1 LNFFFNAHTTLCFFC
16 ASMLVV
22 TPYNRVLKLIDLHQE
37 EKNRIQRAADN
48 NRQAQQLIYASYAPK
63 MLGVC
68 RQYVKDIHHAEDVMI
83 TAFMKVFSGLSN
95 FEHKGSFEG
104 WIRRIMINES
114 ISYIRANKKISFL
127 DDEQYSEEFA
137 NSIESQFNV
146 EEIQLLIDA
155 LPDGYKM
162 VFNLYVIEG
171 YKHHEIAELLSI
183 SAGTSKSQ
191 LSQARRI
198 LQHEINTL
206 KSRQNG
212 TR

>member
-1 LNFFFNAHTTLCFFC
+1 C

-37 EKNRIQRAADN
+37 EKNRIQLAADN

-83 TAFMKVFSGLSN
+83 TAFMKVFSSLSN

-155 LPDGYKM
+155 LPEGYKM

-171 YKHHEIAELLSI
+171 YKHQEIAELLSI